1 MHPTRLLM
9 LAALLT
15 ASPLLGC
22 LGLPFV
28 GRANLTLNL
37 SALRA
42 EAEIAMAVPL
52 EPGQGTVGDISD
64 QGFTPFE
71 YGRTYIF
78 RKPNGDRLVIFDR
91 GGGHLGHQGYV
102 YAPYAESSAEV
113 HRDAFGDFEGRKVW
127 KMYGNWWAYDST
139 EE

>member
-1 MHPTRLLM
+1 MPSTRLLL
-9 LAALLT
+9 LAALST
-15 ASPLLGC
+15 ATPLMGC

-78 RKPNGDRLVIFDR
+78 RKPDGERLVIDP
-91 GGGHLGHQGYV
+91 V
-102 YAPYAESSAEV
+102 AV
-113 HRDAFGDFEGRKVW
+113 
-127 KMYGNWWAYDST
+127 GNLPAAC
-139 EE
+139 